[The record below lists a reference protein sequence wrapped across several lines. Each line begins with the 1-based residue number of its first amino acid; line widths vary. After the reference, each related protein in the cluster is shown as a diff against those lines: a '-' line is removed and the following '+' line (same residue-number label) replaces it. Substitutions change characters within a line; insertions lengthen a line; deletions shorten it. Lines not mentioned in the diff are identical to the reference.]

1 MTVLVVIGI
10 LSSCTLTGGG
20 RNENPNVNPNA
31 KYYTGSEGVVAKFDN
46 LPPRLYYYGPDDN
59 AGNEFTVGVEVKNK
73 GTSFT
78 RGGIYLS
85 GFDPYLFSFKEI
97 PLQRDDTGACG
108 ISIGSIG
115 FGEFGGIFRCDGVEV
130 SGNSDRFSFSI
141 DTSKFSADWWD
152 NSEFGN
158 VKIEYGKGPNGDTF
172 SIKFP
177 GSSIEYFQH
186 GRLFIALLSSL
197 DYTKNGG
204 QEFMLAGDTYDFPG
218 GQSSYITYNGKLLE
232 WPPGSDQITQH
243 LQMTTCY
250 QYTTFADPMVCID
263 PDPNSDVR
271 KVCTP
276 KSKTWS
282 GGNGAPVAITSIEQ
296 ENTPRKIIF
305 RINVKNI
312 GRGTV
317 YDPGKLEKCSP
328 YYPGR
333 VTPEDLNIVYLGDV
347 RIGQTGLRTS
357 AHGGMSCYPE
367 VIRLDPNT
375 KSGSVT
381 CTYPIEFTQ
390 LKSAYETP
398 LVVELWYGYS
408 ETEKRNIAVKRV
420 T

>member
-1 MTVLVVIGI
+1 
-10 LSSCTLTGGG
+10 
-20 RNENPNVNPNA
+20 
-31 KYYTGSEGVVAKFDN
+31 
-46 LPPRLYYYGPDDN
+46 
-59 AGNEFTVGVEVKNK
+59 
-73 GTSFT
+73 
-78 RGGIYLS
+78 
-85 GFDPYLFSFKEI
+85 
-97 PLQRDDTGACG
+97 
-108 ISIGSIG
+108 
-115 FGEFGGIFRCDGVEV
+115 
-130 SGNSDRFSFSI
+130 
-141 DTSKFSADWWD
+141 
-152 NSEFGN
+152 
-158 VKIEYGKGPNGDTF
+158 
-172 SIKFP
+172 
-177 GSSIEYFQH
+177 
-186 GRLFIALLSSL
+186 
-197 DYTKNGG
+197 
-204 QEFMLAGDTYDFPG
+204 
-218 GQSSYITYNGKLLE
+218 
-232 WPPGSDQITQH
+232 
-243 LQMTTCY
+243 
-250 QYTTFADPMVCID
+250 MVCID